1 MISNWIIETCG
12 QLRFAPE
19 QIAHQATLPEASCL
33 HITDARRIIYPG
45 KNHDKW
51 WDLAQLK
58 EQLKDAVDIF
68 EYLHPDAVAIW
79 IFDCSSSHEGLAS
92 DVLNINYESLNAN
105 LRLVLL
111 TQVSKYF

>member
-1 MISNWIIETCG
+1 MIADWIIETCG
-12 QLRFAPE
+12 QLHLSLE

-33 HITDARRIIYPG
+33 HVTDACCIIYPG

-68 EYLHPDAVAIW
+68 EYLHLDAVAIW
-79 IFDCSSSHEGLAS
+79 VFDCLLSHKGL
-92 DVLNINYESLNAN
+92 LPMH
-105 LRLVLL
+105 
-111 TQVSKYF
+111 